1 MRRLPRARRR
11 LVKVAVG
18 VISFLEGTTKAQA
31 AWADVLGVS
40 REEIEQ
46 LIASKV
52 LRPDDKDNLEL
63 TFVGIVVFRN
73 SLLFAKPKFDVIG
86 RFGMRETIRILR
98 DYFSRSGSR
107 RPVVDKLK
115 DPEYGDSEVL
125 REYDALQRLQTWFN
139 DHGLFRREQSLTSNR
154 GRPHWVKTV
163 AKCSPVLI
171 QGSAIYPTVIAEKR
185 EGVLND
191 ISALQVGALRKL
203 LERYGLP
210 DPGSAIEHA
219 EQATGS
225 IVESWP
231 IPEDQRAYFER
242 RLAIEQRSVYRT
254 DTLQLFKLLREML
267 NTRLAGSNP
276 QPQIYG
282 TTAFYSVWEDACRAA
297 MGVERQMEP
306 AVPLGQP
313 VWWTYGEGG
322 KVAYEHRQIPDIV
335 VVREQWHVIADA
347 KYFYPFPASRPGWPD
362 IVKQLYYAESL
373 KVPEAHVRSI
383 FLLPLPGQESP
394 TFLGYS
400 TVEGANRTFAVIE
413 AWGLDPAVVFST
425 YPKVS
430 TSSAH
435 DLIDGILGQRGRVA
449 EFISQPPA
457 HIGR

>member
-1 MRRLPRARRR
+1 M
-11 LVKVAVG
+11 G
-18 VISFLEGTTKAQA
+18 VISLLEGTTKAQA
-31 AWADVLGVS
+31 AWADVLGVR

-46 LIASKV
+46 LIASKI
-52 LRPDDKDNLEL
+52 LRPGHRDNLEL

-73 SLLFAKPKFDVIG
+73 SLLFAGPKFDVVG
-86 RFGMRETIRILR
+86 RFSMGETIRVLR

-125 REYDALQRLQTWFN
+125 REYDALQRLQAWFN
-139 DHGLFRREQSLTSNR
+139 DHGVFRREQSLTSNR

-171 QGSAIYPTVIAEKR
+171 QGSAIYPTVIADRR

-203 LERYGLP
+203 LQRYGMP
-210 DPGSAIEHA
+210 DPGCSIEHA

-231 IPEDQRAYFER
+231 IPEDQRTYFER
-242 RLAIEQRSVYRT
+242 RLAIEQRSIYRT
-254 DTLQLFKLLREML
+254 DTLQLFKLLRELL
-267 NTRLAGSNP
+267 NTRMAGANP

-282 TTAFYSVWEDACRAA
+282 TTAFYSVWEDACRTA
-297 MGVERQMEP
+297 MGVDREMELV
-306 AVPLGQP
+306 VPLGQP
-313 VWWTYGEGG
+313 VWWAYGEGG
-322 KVAYEHRQIPDIV
+322 KIAYEHRQIPDIV
-335 VVREQWHVIADA
+335 LVREQWHVIADA

-373 KVPEAHVRSI
+373 RVPKAQVRSI
-383 FLLPLPGQESP
+383 FLLPLPGHENP

-400 TVEGANRTFAVIE
+400 TVEDADRDFAVIE
-413 AWGLDPAVVFST
+413 AWGLDPIAVFSA
-425 YPKVS
+425 YPQVS
-430 TSSAH
+430 TGSANG
-435 DLIDGILGQRGRVA
+435 LIDRILGQGGQRVA
-449 EFISQPPA
+449 EFISQAPA
-457 HIGR
+457 NVGR